1 METLEPLLAAH
12 PFARD
17 LSPAHLHLLVGCAR
31 NVRFDAG
38 QFVFRE
44 GEDASAFY
52 LIRDGRIALEVA
64 TPTATLTLMTL
75 GPGEVLGWS
84 WLFPPYRWKFDARA
98 LELTRAIALDAEC
111 LRTKS
116 EADHELGYHLLKQF
130 AFMVEQ
136 RLHATRLQLL
146 NAYDTNG

>member
-1 METLEPLLAAH
+1 MDTLEPLLAAH
-12 PFARD
+12 PFARH
-17 LSPAHLHLLVGCAR
+17 LSAAHLHVLVGCAR

-44 GEDASAFY
+44 GERADAFY
-52 LIRDGRIALEVA
+52 LIRDGCIALEVA
-64 TPTATLTLMTL
+64 TPTTTLTMMTL
-75 GPGEVLGWS
+75 GAGEVLGWS

-98 LELTRAIALDAEC
+98 VEPTRAIALDAQC

-116 EADHELGYHLLKQF
+116 ETDHDLGYELLKQF
-130 AFMVEQ
+130 ALMVEQ

-146 NAYDTNG
+146 NAYDANG